1 MEHRPLNAFA
11 TPRNLDRDGKL
22 AIARDLQRQWS
33 SVLTEALPPNLQR
46 FVSRLEQLPERRR
59 EAH

>member
-1 MEHRPLNAFA
+1 MEHRQLNPFA
-11 TPRNLDRDGKL
+11 TANIDPDVKL

-46 FVSRLEQLPERRR
+46 FINCLEQLPERRR